1 MEAFMKPTEP
11 PEVMVF
17 KDMSALSCA
26 TADLVLASALRSVE
40 ARGTFTLA
48 ISGGFTPKQ
57 LFSFFAADPWRRKL
71 PWSKT
76 HLFWVDERC
85 VPPDHDES
93 NYHLAKDAF
102 LDYLALLPSQV
113 HRMRGEDG
121 ADKAAA
127 AYERELENFFEGT
140 LPRFDVELL
149 GMGENGHT
157 ASLFPGAATLR
168 ERKHWVLPVP
178 LEPPALSRVTLTLP
192 VLCNAADIVFLAA
205 GRSKAAVL
213 HEIVEDGNP
222 KGYPA
227 GLVQPTVGK
236 LLWMVDR
243 EAASLI
249 RKPLAAG
256 GEIAGRGCI

>member
-1 MEAFMKPTEP
+1 MEAFMNPSEP
-11 PEVMVF
+11 PEVKVF
-17 KDMSALSCA
+17 KDMNALSSA
-26 TADLVLASALRSVE
+26 TADLVLTSALRSIE
-40 ARGTFTLA
+40 ARERFTLA

-85 VPPDHDES
+85 VPPDHEES
-93 NYHLAKDAF
+93 NYRLAQDAF

-113 HRMRGEDG
+113 HRMRGEDR

-127 AYERELENFFEGT
+127 AYERELENFFGGA

-168 ERKHWVLPVP
+168 ERKRWVLPVH
-178 LEPPALSRVTLTLP
+178 LDPPGLSRVTLTLP
-192 VLCNAADIVFLAA
+192 VLCNAEEIIFLAA
-205 GRSKAAVL
+205 GRGKAAAL

-222 KGYPA
+222 KEYPA
-227 GLVQPTVGK
+227 GLVQPADGK
-236 LLWMVDR
+236 LTWMVDR
-243 EAASLI
+243 EAASLLG
-249 RKPLAAG
+249 KFLA
-256 GEIAGRGCI
+256 ISPPDLCP